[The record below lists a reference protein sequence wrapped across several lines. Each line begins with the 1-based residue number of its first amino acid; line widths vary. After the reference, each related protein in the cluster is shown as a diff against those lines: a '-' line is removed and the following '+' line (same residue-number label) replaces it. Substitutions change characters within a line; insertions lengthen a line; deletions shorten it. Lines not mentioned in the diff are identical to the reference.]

1 MKANR
6 TIFTA
11 ALSAWL
17 CTFLLFGCKS
27 KEAVTQ
33 APVLLPSTPIQVSG
47 TELDPY
53 AMHKVRT
60 PEAIHG
66 YYLGPYTDPQDS
78 GIRHDGH
85 RITRVERPAN
95 WNLSPGAPTAVPLGP
110 VIAVA
115 DPAQQTAPL
124 SAELEIKI
132 AQANTLIA
140 ALIEQND
147 ELQAELKQKDSEIE
161 ALAERISQ
169 IEQSN

>member
-6 TIFTA
+6 KSSFA
-11 ALSAWL
+11 ALAIWL
-17 CTFLLFGCKS
+17 GAFLILGCKS
-27 KEAVTQ
+27 KEPLAE

-60 PEAIHG
+60 PEAVHG

-85 RITRVERPAN
+85 RITRVERPAQ
-95 WNLSPGAPTAVPLGP
+95 WNLTPGAPTAVPLGP

-147 ELQAELKQKDSEIE
+147 ELQAELKQKDAKIE

-169 IEQSN
+169 IEQTQ

>member
-6 TIFTA
+6 SIINA
-11 ALSAWL
+11 AFSAWL
-17 CTFLLFGCKS
+17 CALFLVGCKS
-27 KEAVTQ
+27 TEPIAE

-85 RITRVERPAN
+85 RITRVERPAQ

-115 DPAQQTAPL
+115 DPAKQTAPL

-140 ALIEQND
+140 ALIKQND
-147 ELQAELKQKDSEIE
+147 ELQAELKQKDVEIE

>member
-6 TIFTA
+6 TTLAA
-11 ALSAWL
+11 ALSVWL
-17 CTFLLFGCKS
+17 CALFLVGCKS
-27 KEAVTQ
+27 KEPIAE

-85 RITRVERPAN
+85 RITRVERPAQ

-115 DPAQQTAPL
+115 DPAKQTAPL

-140 ALIEQND
+140 ALIKQND
-147 ELQAELKQKDSEIE
+147 ELQAELKQKDVKIE

>member
-6 TIFTA
+6 NPSIATVA
-11 ALSAWL
+11 V
-17 CTFLLFGCKS
+17 LLFTLLIIGCKS
-27 KEAVTQ
+27 KEPISE

-60 PEAIHG
+60 PEAVHG

-85 RITRVERPAN
+85 RITRVERPAQ
-95 WNLSPGAPTAVPLGP
+95 WNLTPGAPTAVPLGP

-115 DPAQQTAPL
+115 DPAKQTAPL

-147 ELQAELKQKDSEIE
+147 ELQAELKEKETAIE

-169 IEQSN
+169 LEQHN